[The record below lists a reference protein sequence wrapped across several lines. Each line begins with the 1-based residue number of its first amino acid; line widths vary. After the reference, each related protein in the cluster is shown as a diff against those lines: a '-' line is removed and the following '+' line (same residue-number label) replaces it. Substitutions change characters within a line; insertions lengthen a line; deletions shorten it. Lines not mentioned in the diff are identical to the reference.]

1 MDNVNHLNELSIQS
15 QLSIL
20 EKLVAD
26 AEQSTDARRDFEAQP
41 RAVFQKYGI
50 TDLQIKAGNRKVSLY
65 ELVESTEKEARV
77 PVARAVYRRIQLA
90 YYDEDTEADPQ
101 TIPLVNVVLNANA
114 VTNANIILNANAMAN
129 ANANAQNNANL
140 ANLKYDVNTMGYGS
154 AIFMNKPD
162 VVELSESYKQTSVFR
177 KFDQEGL
184 SAARQAAVLKT
195 AIKNSSSNT
204 INPEGASNG
213 VARGSYRSV
222 EFEVTYSENEGTL
235 VITDARLLAA

>member
-1 MDNVNHLNELSIQS
+1 MELQTSKLKWEI
-15 QLSIL
+15 
-20 EKLVAD
+20 EK
-26 AEQSTDARRDFEAQP
+26 
-41 RAVFQKYGI
+41 
-50 TDLQIKAGNRKVSLY
+50 SLY

-77 PVARAVYRRIQLA
+77 TVARAVYRRIQLA
-90 YYDEDTEADPQ
+90 YYGEDTEAEPQ

-114 VTNANIILNANAMAN
+114 VTNANIILNANGMAN
-129 ANANAQNNANL
+129 ANANAQYN

-204 INPEGASNG
+204 INPEGASKG

-235 VITDARLLAA
+235 VITDARVLAA